1 MAATAKKNDMR
12 LIAIVLGEESSKVRN
27 AETISL
33 LDYGFNTVKVQMLK
47 KKGEKIEEIEVEKGS
62 KNKIVLV
69 TENDL
74 SVLQDKGTKDKK
86 YTIETNV
93 DQIKLPVKKGDTLGT
108 ITVSEKGKII
118 TRQNLISKNSIDK
131 LSYFQLILNTL
142 KKAVTGDIN

>member
-1 MAATAKKNDMR
+1 MR

-74 SVLQDKGTKDKK
+74 SVLQDKK

>member
-1 MAATAKKNDMR
+1 MR

-93 DQIKLPVKKGDTLGT
+93 DQIKLPVKKGDALGT

>member
-1 MAATAKKNDMR
+1 MR

-93 DQIKLPVKKGDTLGT
+93 DQIKLPVKKGDALGT

-142 KKAVTGDIN
+142 KKAVTGDIKCNL

>member
-1 MAATAKKNDMR
+1 MR